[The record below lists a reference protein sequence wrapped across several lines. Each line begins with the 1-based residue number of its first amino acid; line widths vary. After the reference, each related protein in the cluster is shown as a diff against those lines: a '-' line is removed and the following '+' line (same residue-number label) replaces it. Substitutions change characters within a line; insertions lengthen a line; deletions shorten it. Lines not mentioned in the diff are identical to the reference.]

1 MFSTGWHD
9 AGYSTCSRK
18 FYIMAHKWRNFHYFR
33 LKRRKNGEYSTKV
46 NEYTGEKK
54 RYKERRNFS
63 GERSGK
69 FVKNIVLKQYNPL
82 ITLRGFRLIIFTDE
96 PSARPSRYAWKRESW
111 ISRGTKKMPSDHRRR
126 TNSVLIESSNGRCT
140 VVDYCECVYRRRLPR

>member
-1 MFSTGWHD
+1 
-9 AGYSTCSRK
+9 
-18 FYIMAHKWRNFHYFR
+18 MAHKWRNFHYFR

-96 PSARPSRYAWKRESW
+96 PSARPSRYA
-111 ISRGTKKMPSDHRRR
+111 
-126 TNSVLIESSNGRCT
+126 
-140 VVDYCECVYRRRLPR
+140 